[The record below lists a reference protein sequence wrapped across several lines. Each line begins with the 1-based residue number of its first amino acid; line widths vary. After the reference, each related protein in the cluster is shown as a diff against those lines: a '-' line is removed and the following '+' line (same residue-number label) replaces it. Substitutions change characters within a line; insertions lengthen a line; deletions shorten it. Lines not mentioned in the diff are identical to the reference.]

1 MDFQDAPSS
10 LNTSNNNND
19 KRSSTYMTDAKV
31 ADAKAKLKEKGKS
44 ALTSNKDVKTY
55 EAHIVNIGKGKEP
68 LVVRWKEDDDLEE
81 MALTICISERLD
93 VDENLKQILAQLKR
107 KIAKGEA
114 LKKADQ
120 VVNKNA
126 LMSPG
131 AFKAQRYQSEKN
143 KEKKGVTTLKG
154 LEKFMHANN
163 HHHVLYVE

>member
-93 VDENLKQILAQLKR
+93 VDENLICITATL
-107 KIAKGEA
+107 
-114 LKKADQ
+114 
-120 VVNKNA
+120 
-126 LMSPG
+126 LM
-131 AFKAQRYQSEKN
+131 FR
-143 KEKKGVTTLKG
+143 
-154 LEKFMHANN
+154 
-163 HHHVLYVE
+163 